1 MPTNESL
8 LDERALSK
16 LKWRCRRGL
25 LENDLLIEKFFA
37 QHETSLTVRQAKGM
51 NDLMELSDNDL
62 LDLLLKRKEPLT
74 LSDNAARDFS
84 STPEAIDVL
93 ALLRP
98 APQAFAP
105 LTAPPD
111 PTRKKPI
118 MKLADN
124 KATLSFSNGSPS
136 VDLPVYEGSVG
147 PNVVDI
153 RKLYA
158 QTGMFTYDPG
168 FLSTAACQSAITYID
183 GDKGELLY
191 RGYPIEQLATNC
203 DYLETCH
210 LLLYGE
216 LPNGEQKKDFVSR
229 VTNHTMVNE
238 QMQFFLRGFRRDAHP
253 MAIMTGLVG
262 ALSAFY
268 HDSTDINNPE
278 HREISAIRLIA
289 KMPTLVAM
297 AYKYTVGQPYIY
309 PKNDLSYAGNF
320 LHMMFA
326 TPCEPFKVNPVLE
339 RAIDRIFTLHADH
352 EQNASTSTV
361 RLCGSSGTNPF
372 AAIAA
377 GVACLWGPAHGG
389 ANEAAL
395 NMLGDIQKNGGIEKI
410 GDFIKQVKD
419 KNSGVKLMGFGHRV
433 YKNYDPRAKLMQ
445 ETCKEV
451 LHEMGLENDP
461 LFKLAMALEK
471 IALEDDYFVS
481 RKLYPNVDFY
491 SGIVQRAIGI
501 PVPLFTAIFALA
513 RTVGWIA
520 QLNEMI
526 GDPEYKIGR
535 PRQLFTGSSARDV
548 KPLAQR

>member
-1 MPTNESL
+1 
-8 LDERALSK
+8 
-16 LKWRCRRGL
+16 
-25 LENDLLIEKFFA
+25 
-37 QHETSLTVRQAKGM
+37 
-51 NDLMELSDNDL
+51 
-62 LDLLLKRKEPLT
+62 
-74 LSDNAARDFS
+74 
-84 STPEAIDVL
+84 
-93 ALLRP
+93 
-98 APQAFAP
+98 
-105 LTAPPD
+105 
-111 PTRKKPI
+111 

-136 VDLPVYEGSVG
+136 VDLPVYHGNVG
-147 PNVVDI
+147 PDVVDI

-203 DYLETCH
+203 DYMETCH

-216 LPNGEQKKDFVSR
+216 LPNTAQKADFVHR

-268 HDSTDINNPE
+268 HDSTDINNPV
-278 HREISAIRLIA
+278 HREIAAIRLIA

-297 AYKYTVGQPYIY
+297 AYKYTVGQPYMY
-309 PKNDLSYAGNF
+309 PKNNLSYSGNF

-326 TPCEPFKVNPVLE
+326 TPCEEYKVNPVLE
-339 RAIDRIFTLHADH
+339 RALDRIFILHADH

-535 PRQLFTGSSARDV
+535 PRQLFTAIFAAARTVGWIAQLNEMIGDPEYKIGRPRQLFTGSVRRDV
-548 KPLAQR
+548 LPIGQR